1 MAGKWDTSTK
11 RLVSTNPADFIRWL
25 LPEAEFTG
33 VVEAKSLSLN
43 NREIEA
49 DNLYQFTLNGI
60 PCIIHI
66 EFQSYHDVLMAKRMW
81 EYNSITTS
89 VYDRPTDSFVIYL
102 KRCKV
107 TEPYYDWIFP
117 IGNTVHQ
124 FKFHV
129 IKLWEIPLEVLKE
142 AGLTVLL
149 PLMVLARGG
158 KRRNVVEDAITT
170 IQTVE
175 GEDAR
180 DLLSLT
186 YVFASLAFAKEADR
200 HWLKRRFRMFEDA
213 LKNSWAYQEIMQEGE
228 QKRALAELQRQ
239 RRVLDNL
246 VQMRFPRIIELAKER
261 GNATDTS
268 EVLDDLIL
276 SIFAAKT
283 EKEARRILSQ

>member
-25 LPEAEFTG
+25 LPGAEFTG
-33 VVEAKSLSLN
+33 VVEAKTLNLN

-49 DNLYQFTLNGI
+49 DTLYYFTLNGI

-66 EFQSYHDVLMAKRMW
+66 EFQSYSDGLMAKRMW
-81 EYNSITTS
+81 EYNSLTTS
-89 VYDRPTDSFVIYL
+89 MYDRPTDSFVIYL

-117 IGNTVHQ
+117 YPIGNTVHQ

-129 IKLWEIPLEVLKE
+129 IKLWEIPVEVLKE
-142 AGLTVLL
+142 ANLTVLL

-158 KRRNVVEDAITT
+158 KHRNVVEDAITA

-213 LKNSWAYQEIMQEGE
+213 LKNSWAYQEIWQEGEQEGE

-239 RRVLDNL
+239 R
-246 VQMRFPRIIELAKER
+246 QMLRAMCKYEFPAHSLRWQKSEAMLLIA
-261 GNATDTS
+261 S
-268 EVLDDLIL
+268 EVL
-276 SIFAAKT
+276 
-283 EKEARRILSQ
+283 R

>member
-25 LPEAEFTG
+25 LPGAEFTG
-33 VVEAKSLSLN
+33 VVEAKTLNLN
-43 NREIEA
+43 NRDIEA
-49 DNLYQFTLNGI
+49 DNLYYFTLNGKA
-60 PCIIHI
+60 CIIHI
-66 EFQSYHDVLMAKRMW
+66 EFQSYYDGLMAKRMW
-81 EYNSITTS
+81 KYNSLTTS
-89 VYDRPTDSFVIYL
+89 MYDCPTDSFVIYL
-102 KRCKV
+102 KRCKA

-142 AGLTVLL
+142 AKLTVLL

-158 KRRNVVEDAITT
+158 KHRNVVEDAITT

-186 YVFASLAFAKEADR
+186 YCLHR
-200 HWLKRRFRMFEDA
+200 
-213 LKNSWAYQEIMQEGE
+213 
-228 QKRALAELQRQ
+228 
-239 RRVLDNL
+239 
-246 VQMRFPRIIELAKER
+246 
-261 GNATDTS
+261 
-268 EVLDDLIL
+268 
-276 SIFAAKT
+276 
-283 EKEARRILSQ
+283 

>member
-25 LPEAEFTG
+25 LPEAQFTG
-33 VVEAKSLSLN
+33 VVEAKSLNLN

-49 DNLYQFTLNGI
+49 DNLYHFILNGI

-66 EFQSYHDVLMAKRMW
+66 EFQSYADGLMAKRMW
-81 EYNSITTS
+81 EYNSLTTS
-89 VYDRPTDSFVIYL
+89 MYDRPTDSFVIYL
-102 KRCKV
+102 RRCKV

-142 AGLTVLL
+142 AKLTILL

-158 KRRNVVEDAITT
+158 KHRNVVEDAITT

-180 DLLSLT
+180 ELLSLT
-186 YVFASLAFAKEADR
+186 YTLCASC
-200 HWLKRRFRMFEDA
+200 
-213 LKNSWAYQEIMQEGE
+213 
-228 QKRALAELQRQ
+228 
-239 RRVLDNL
+239 
-246 VQMRFPRIIELAKER
+246 
-261 GNATDTS
+261 
-268 EVLDDLIL
+268 
-276 SIFAAKT
+276 
-283 EKEARRILSQ
+283 